1 MAGLLARPR
10 IALLPDWQ
18 NETRV
23 DACAALR
30 LIFPFTH
37 PIIRKRFDVEIAGF
51 DIRPCD
57 YDLIVVQRML
67 NSELSFEDAVSFIGS
82 LKRFGTKLIADL
94 DDNLLDAHPDPASEA
109 WLTRQ
114 RSKTRL
120 LLRMADQVIVSTP
133 LLAQRVAHLNP
144 CILVSPNALP
154 EEWIGTSI
162 PSRTNDQV
170 VIGCYGTLTHL
181 RDFMTIAAG
190 IRTALSRLG
199 TTVRFELCGISVD
212 QRIVEIFGSAGR
224 VTVLPPIP
232 NYPDFFRF
240 MRDKARWDIGLA
252 PLERGRFQDAKS
264 DIKYLEFSAF
274 GCAGI
279 YSNAPAYDAVR
290 DGETGLVRDN
300 LPSEWAEAIVRLVK
314 DRELRAALV
323 ERARE
328 TVRCERTIATAAER
342 LSGILTQTLD
352 EPALV

>member
-1 MAGLLARPR
+1 M
-10 IALLPDWQ
+10 
-18 NETRV
+18 
-23 DACAALR
+23 
-30 LIFPFTH
+30 
-37 PIIRKRFDVEIAGF
+37 
-51 DIRPCD
+51 
-57 YDLIVVQRML
+57 
-67 NSELSFEDAVSFIGS
+67 
-82 LKRFGTKLIADL
+82 
-94 DDNLLDAHPDPASEA
+94 
-109 WLTRQ
+109 
-114 RSKTRL
+114 
-120 LLRMADQVIVSTP
+120 
-133 LLAQRVAHLNP
+133 
-144 CILVSPNALP
+144 
-154 EEWIGTSI
+154 
-162 PSRTNDQV
+162 
-170 VIGCYGTLTHL
+170 
-181 RDFMTIAAG
+181 
-190 IRTALSRLG
+190 
-199 TTVRFELCGISVD
+199 
-212 QRIVEIFGSAGR
+212 
-224 VTVLPPIP
+224 TVLPPIP